1 MRISHDGMDP
11 RSLGTSPVAWL
22 PLAVVSPWASLARLA
37 ADFAMRPLAVVEA
50 VPASDAERSALAA
63 FRAELIAEEIGIPNS
78 MSANGGETGV
88 LLRFLRARKLNV
100 SKALAMF
107 RETLEWRAA
116 EDADAL
122 MRAPLVLDEF
132 RENAKLYPASYHG
145 RDVHGRPV
153 YIERTGT
160 AKFAEVIRRIGA
172 DGFLR
177 MHLRAMEYQARVLLP
192 AASAD
197 AGEAVTQMCN
207 VIDVSNLSLY
217 DTVSRSEVLAAVRKI
232 ADVDQKHYPENL
244 GVTLVCNAPWSFQ
257 AAWAVVRP
265 FLDAK
270 TAAKFVVVG
279 AGASGVAELEKT
291 LGKGRVP
298 AFLGGTCRCE
308 GGCVCMDPEV
318 GETPEVLTKAQVEYA
333 ECFLEE
339 EDEKDEKEEEE
350 EEEKDEKVEEKEEEE
365 KDEKVEEEEEEE
377 EEKKVEEEEEERGTP
392 CV

>member
-1 MRISHDGMDP
+1 
-11 RSLGTSPVAWL
+11 
-22 PLAVVSPWASLARLA
+22 
-37 ADFAMRPLAVVEA
+37 MRPLAVVEA
-50 VPASDAERSALAA
+50 VPASDAERSTLAA
-63 FRAELIAEEIGIPNS
+63 FRAELIAEEIGIPSS
-78 MSANGGETGV
+78 MSANGGETRV

-192 AASAD
+192 AASA
-197 AGEAVTQMCN
+197 AGIGEAVTQMCN
-207 VIDVSNLSLY
+207 VIGVSNLSLY

-244 GVTLVCNAPWSFQ
+244 GVTLVCNAPWVSRRRGPSCDRFSTPKQ
-257 AAWAVVRP
+257 PPNSSSSAPARRGRRAGKDHRK
-265 FLDAK
+265 DACPPSW
-270 TAAKFVVVG
+270 G
-279 AGASGVAELEKT
+279 
-291 LGKGRVP
+291 GRVD
-298 AFLGGTCRCE
+298 ARR
-308 GGCVCMDPEV
+308 CVCMDPEV
-318 GETPEVLTKAQVEYA
+318 GTPEVLTKAQVEYA

-339 EDEKDEKEEEE
+339 EDEKDERRRRRRRRDEEEGGGGE
-350 EEEKDEKVEEKEEEE
+350 GRE
-365 KDEKVEEEEEEE
+365 
-377 EEKKVEEEEEERGTP
+377 GGGG
-392 CV
+392 

>member
-1 MRISHDGMDP
+1 
-11 RSLGTSPVAWL
+11 
-22 PLAVVSPWASLARLA
+22 
-37 ADFAMRPLAVVEA
+37 MRPLAVVEA

-63 FRAELIAEEIGIPNS
+63 FRTELTAGGVSVPKA

-116 EDADAL
+116 EDVDAL

-153 YIERTGT
+153 YMERTGT
-160 AKFAEVIRRIGA
+160 AKFAEVIKRIGA

-207 VIDVSNLSLY
+207 VIDVGDLSLY
-217 DTVSRSEVLAAVRKI
+217 DTVSHSEVLAAVRKI

-257 AAWAVVRP
+257 AAWAVVRQ

-279 AGASGVAELEKT
+279 SGASGVAELEKT

-318 GETPEVLTKAQVEYA
+318 GETPTVLTKAQVEYA
-333 ECFLEE
+333 LCFLEE
-339 EDEKDEKEEEE
+339 EEEEKEKEKEKEEEE
-350 EEEKDEKVEEKEEEE
+350 EENEKEERRGQG
-365 KDEKVEEEEEEE
+365 VEGGETEGGLTEP
-377 EEKKVEEEEEERGTP
+377 TSSDDAP
-392 CV
+392 AI

>member
-1 MRISHDGMDP
+1 
-11 RSLGTSPVAWL
+11 
-22 PLAVVSPWASLARLA
+22 
-37 ADFAMRPLAVVEA
+37 MRPLAVVEA

-132 RENAKLYPASYHG
+132 RENTKLYPASYHG

-217 DTVSRSEVLAAVRKI
+217 DTVSLAPRCSPRCERSRTWTRNITRKI
-232 ADVDQKHYPENL
+232 WASRSCATPR
-244 GVTLVCNAPWSFQ
+244 GVSRRRGPSCDRF
-257 AAWAVVRP
+257 
-265 FLDAK
+265 DAK

-279 AGASGVAELEKT
+279 AGASGSPSWKRPWGRDACPPSW
-291 LGKGRVP
+291 GGRVDAREGACAWTRRWGRRP
-298 AFLGGTCRCE
+298 RC
-308 GGCVCMDPEV
+308 
-318 GETPEVLTKAQVEYA
+318 
-333 ECFLEE
+333 
-339 EDEKDEKEEEE
+339 
-350 EEEKDEKVEEKEEEE
+350 
-365 KDEKVEEEEEEE
+365 
-377 EEKKVEEEEEERGTP
+377 
-392 CV
+392 

>member
-1 MRISHDGMDP
+1 
-11 RSLGTSPVAWL
+11 
-22 PLAVVSPWASLARLA
+22 
-37 ADFAMRPLAVVEA
+37 MRPLAVVEA

-377 EEKKVEEEEEERGTP
+377 EEKKVVEEEEERGTP

>member
-1 MRISHDGMDP
+1 
-11 RSLGTSPVAWL
+11 
-22 PLAVVSPWASLARLA
+22 
-37 ADFAMRPLAVVEA
+37 
-50 VPASDAERSALAA
+50 
-63 FRAELIAEEIGIPNS
+63 

-116 EDADAL
+116 EDVDAL

-217 DTVSRSEVLAAVRKI
+217 DTVSRWRCSPRCERSRTWTRNITRKI
-232 ADVDQKHYPENL
+232 WASRSCATPRGVSRRRGPSCDRFSTPKQPPRRRRWRRRVGGRRAGKDPGEGTRARLPGGDV
-244 GVTLVCNAPWSFQ
+244 SM
-257 AAWAVVRP
+257 R
-265 FLDAK
+265 
-270 TAAKFVVVG
+270 
-279 AGASGVAELEKT
+279 
-291 LGKGRVP
+291 GRVRVHGP
-298 AFLGGTCRCE
+298 GG
-308 GGCVCMDPEV
+308 G

-339 EDEKDEKEEEE
+339 EDAEGRGGGGGEEEE
-350 EEEKDEKVEEKEEEE
+350 E
-365 KDEKVEEEEEEE
+365 
-377 EEKKVEEEEEERGTP
+377 EEEEEERGTP